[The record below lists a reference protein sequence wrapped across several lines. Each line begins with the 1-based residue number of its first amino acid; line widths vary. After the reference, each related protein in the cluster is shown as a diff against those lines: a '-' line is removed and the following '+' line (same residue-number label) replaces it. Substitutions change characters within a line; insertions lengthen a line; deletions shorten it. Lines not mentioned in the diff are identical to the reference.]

1 MEWKYD
7 ICSLIATMSNVS
19 WSNGICNENC
29 TISYCIMH
37 IDSVKFHFVVLQCWF
52 NSTFVQVLIIKM

>member
-7 ICSLIATMSNVS
+7 ICSLIVTMSNVS

-29 TISYCIMH
+29 TISYCIIH
-37 IDSVKFHFVVLQCWF
+37 IDYVKFHFIDRNIVADQSKW
-52 NSTFVQVLIIKM
+52 S

>member
-7 ICSLIATMSNVS
+7 ICSLIVTMSNVS
-19 WSNGICNENC
+19 WSNGICNENS

-37 IDSVKFHFVVLQCWF
+37 IDSVKFHLSHKTTNFRMMKIYF
-52 NSTFVQVLIIKM
+52 